1 MAVAKEDTSKSD
13 SALARKRRI
22 AMRSKHR
29 LTPTA
34 SSTSSEDDET
44 SMPRSSLEAE
54 PMVVGSSSANTTTKK
69 VSTPEDILQSM
80 RKKKPHITGIKMQ
93 SRYDP
98 GVSMTKDELRAWR
111 KEARRVRNRESAA
124 ASRSKNREA
133 IDHLE
138 TKVKG
143 VQTKY
148 DAALSYILALEE
160 KLRGSGSSSSSS
172 FYPSNVLRQDLEETK
187 KLSTKGIEETRR
199 MVSPPSSPSP
209 NEMSQEG
216 IKNQAPRPWPVQLE
230 NNFDKNT
237 PYHPFSN
244 HHPSHQS
251 TLHSQKHII
260 DNTIIRPIACV

>member
-1 MAVAKEDTSKSD
+1 MAVSKEETNKSD

-29 LTPTA
+29 LAPTA
-34 SSTSSEDDET
+34 SSTSSEDET
-44 SMPRSSLEAE
+44 SIPRSSLEAE
-54 PMVVGSSSANTTTKK
+54 PMVVASSSANTTTKN
-69 VSTPEDILQSM
+69 VSTSEDILQSI

-98 GVSMTKDELRAWR
+98 GVSMTKEELRAWR

-124 ASRSKNREA
+124 ASRKKNREA

-160 KLRGSGSSSSSS
+160 KLRRSGSSSSSS
-172 FYPSNVLRQDLEETK
+172 FYPSNVLRQDLEK
-187 KLSTKGIEETRR
+187 SRKLSPEGFEETGQ
-199 MVSPPSSPSP
+199 MVSPPSSPTP
-209 NEMSQEG
+209 KEMSQEG
-216 IKNQAPRPWPVQLE
+216 IQNQAPRPWPVQLE
-230 NNFDKNT
+230 NDSDKNT
-237 PYHPFSN
+237 LYHRFSN
-244 HHPSHQS
+244 HHPRHQL
-251 TLHSQKHII
+251 TLQSQKHII